1 MVGVFERKYPDE
13 GLPLCTVF
21 IAKRTEKIFIKFISF
36 CTVIPLTNL
45 AKSV

>member
-13 GLPLCTVF
+13 VAALHCF
-21 IAKRTEKIFIKFISF
+21 YRKKDRKIFIKFISF